1 MSTVSNARM
10 ATKAVILPVPGS
22 PFAISFLDIVET
34 VRLSPVWI
42 HAGWIDV
49 IWRFRRTRLGP
60 FWHTLGLATFVLVMG
75 VIWSTLLRQDPYYY
89 FRYVTVSML
98 SWGLIA
104 AYITE
109 GSGIFI
115 AGQATALSMRFP
127 YVAFAFAHVWRA
139 LLLFF
144 HHFIFYIFIMLITWK
159 SPGWT
164 GLLAIPALFLL
175 AANGI
180 WMSVLSGMSCLRWR
194 DLVPAIFSA
203 MQISIFITPVFWPKE
218 LLGPELAFAADLN
231 PLYHLVRIMRDPLL
245 GIMPPLTSWLWVIA
259 TLLIGSLMT
268 LWLYGKN
275 RDRMPYWY

>member
-1 MSTVSNARM
+1 MIIMIYQHIPTYGP
-10 ATKAVILPVPGS
+10 IH
-22 PFAISFLDIVET
+22 FLI
-34 VRLSPVWI
+34 
-42 HAGWIDV
+42 
-49 IWRFRRTRLGP
+49 
-60 FWHTLGLATFVLVMG
+60 
-75 VIWSTLLRQDPYYY
+75 
-89 FRYVTVSML
+89 
-98 SWGLIA
+98 
-104 AYITE
+104 
-109 GSGIFI
+109 
-115 AGQATALSMRFP
+115 
-127 YVAFAFAHVWRA
+127 
-139 LLLFF
+139 

-180 WMSVLSGMSCLRWR
+180 WMSVLSGMICLRWR

>member
-1 MSTVSNARM
+1 MSTVLNAKM
-10 ATKAVILPVPGS
+10 ATKAVILPVPGN
-22 PFAISFLDIVET
+22 PFAISFLDIAES

-60 FWHTLGLATFVLVMG
+60 FWHTLGLAAFVLVMG
-75 VIWSTLLRQDPYYY
+75 VIWSTLLHQDPYEY
-89 FRYVTVSML
+89 FRYVTVSMI

-164 GLLAIPALFLL
+164 GLLAIPALILL

-180 WMSVLSGMSCLRWR
+180 WMSVLSGMICLRWR

-203 MQISIFITPVFWPKE
+203 MQISIFVTPVFWPKE
-218 LLGPELAFAADLN
+218 LLGPKLAFAADLN
-231 PLYHLVRIMRDPLL
+231 PLYHLVRVMRDPLL
-245 GIMPPLTSWLWVIA
+245 GIAPPLTSWLWVIV
-259 TLLIGSLMT
+259 TLLVGSAVT